1 MSIVDKILENK
12 DKLQTLV
19 NEIDCNDDKWFLYDR
34 VLNKNPVVKSWTT
47 KMSYRV
53 MARNVGNFKS
63 RFLYLKVKD
72 DMFVGDPRYRGLMDA
87 RIDDMDLE
95 HDKYTKIDS
104 GIIMKEK
111 LEEYG
116 LVDLFSDERIYSVH
130 YLEAISG
137 VDPHVD
143 PWEYDHC
150 QRDYRNVI
158 FYGEGSTP
166 DDFTLLIND
175 EPAEITSPMR
185 VNYAN
190 DVHTY
195 QFVDRPENLIR
206 LLHIDHKHELS

>member
-1 MSIVDKILENK
+1 
-12 DKLQTLV
+12 
-19 NEIDCNDDKWFLYDR
+19 
-34 VLNKNPVVKSWTT
+34 
-47 KMSYRV
+47 
-53 MARNVGNFKS
+53 
-63 RFLYLKVKD
+63 
-72 DMFVGDPRYRGLMDA
+72 VGDPRYRGLMDA

-104 GIIMKEK
+104 DLIMKEK
-111 LEEYG
+111 LEQYG
-116 LVDLFSDERIYSVH
+116 LFDLFCDKRIFTVH

-137 VDPHVD
+137 VDPHID

-150 QRDYRNVI
+150 KRDYRNVI

-166 DDFTLLIND
+166 DDFTLLING

-185 VNYAN
+185 VDYAN